1 MLSCYTTKWK
11 IIDSCYLFHK
21 WICSRL
27 LTNDWSVLLARPNC
41 FKSSVSFFR
50 LQLIYAIYLFY
61 DLNNT
66 IKYLIMAH
74 YNLTTFSPIIV
85 NNYFIKRNQDCHV
98 QTLPPIF
105 LFFFESFYH
114 KMCHKNQPSFTLWKF
129 SWPRM
134 VIVIMKQKQESRY

>member
-21 WICSRL
+21 WMNMFWFTDKWLIC
-27 LTNDWSVLLARPNC
+27 TTRPNC
-41 FKSSVSFFR
+41 LNSFVLFFR

-61 DLNNT
+61 GLNNT
-66 IKYLIMAH
+66 IKYLIIVH
-74 YNLTTFSPIIV
+74 YNLTFSPIIV

-134 VIVIMKQKQESRY
+134 VIVIMKQESRY